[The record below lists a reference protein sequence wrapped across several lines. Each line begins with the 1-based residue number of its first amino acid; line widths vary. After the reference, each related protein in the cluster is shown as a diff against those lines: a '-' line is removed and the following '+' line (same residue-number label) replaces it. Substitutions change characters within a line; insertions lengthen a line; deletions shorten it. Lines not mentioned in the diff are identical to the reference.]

1 MKLTGHNSRRRNN
14 IIIVVALIMMISG
27 GYLLYSALSP
37 AIGGQFINPID
48 NSTTELLKDDQKIS
62 ENRLYIPKIDVNV
75 TYKFGGEEALEQ
87 GAWWRK
93 PNNGNPEKG
102 GNFVLSAHRF
112 VMGLTPQQTSR
123 KSPFYNIHRL
133 EVGDEIVV
141 DYNSKR
147 YTYAVDKKFAVKPDA
162 VEIEEPTT
170 EPQLTL
176 YSCTFGGA
184 SDGREVFVAKL
195 KSTPVPNQKA

>member
-1 MKLTGHNSRRRNN
+1 MKLRSQSSKKRNN
-14 IIIVVALIMMISG
+14 LIITVAILLMASG

-37 AIGGQFINPID
+37 AIGGYTINPTD
-48 NSTTELLKDDQKIS
+48 NSTTKLLKTDQKIG

-87 GAWWRK
+87 GAWWRQ

-112 VMGLTPQQTSR
+112 VMGLTPQQTAR

-147 YTYAVDKKFAVKPDA
+147 YTYTVDKKFAVKPDA

-176 YSCTFGGA
+176 YSCTFGGS
-184 SDGREVFVAKL
+184 SDGRDVFVAKL
-195 KSTPVPNQKA
+195 KSSTTPNQKA

>member
-14 IIIVVALIMMISG
+14 IIVVVALIMMISG

-87 GAWWRK
+87 GAWWRQ

-112 VMGLTPQQTSR
+112 VMGLTPQQTAR

-147 YTYAVDKKFAVKPDA
+147 YTYTVDKKFAVKPDA
-162 VEIEEPTT
+162 VEIEEPTA

-195 KSTPVPNQKA
+195 KSTTAPNQKA